1 MKLCRLPVAV
11 ICLLAFV
18 MNYAIGTFT
27 ERRQLVVSDANAFL
41 H

>member
-1 MKLCRLPVAV
+1 MKSRRLPVAV

-18 MNYAIGTFT
+18 MNYAIGIFT
-27 ERRQLVVSDANAFL
+27 ERGQLMVSDANAFL